1 MSKYKEYFNQKEQ
14 KRKPYS
20 FSPIREK
27 LHEIIFE
34 AETTAGKIF
43 DIALLIMI
51 LLSIITLMLETVPAY
66 YKNYKTVFLT
76 LEWIFTIF
84 FTVEYFLRIYCVYRP
99 RFYIFSF
106 YGLVDLMSILPSY
119 LALVIPGMHS
129 LMIVRGLRLTRV
141 FRIFKLD
148 AFIEQGNLILNA
160 LNDSRRKLTIFAMTI
175 IIMVSIFGSLMYL
188 IENGI
193 NPQFDSIPRSIYWC
207 IVTITTVGYGDMAP
221 NTPFGQFLASIIML
235 MGYIIIAVPTGIV
248 TSSIIKE
255 SKMYPN
261 TITCK
266 NCSKEGHAN
275 EAKYCDK
282 CGFEL

>member
-1 MSKYKEYFNQKEQ
+1 MSKYKEYFNQKEL

-106 YGLVDLMSILPSY
+106 YGLVDLLSILPSY
-119 LALVIPGMHS
+119 LTLVIPGMHS

>member
-1 MSKYKEYFNQKEQ
+1 MSKYKEYFNQKEL
-14 KRKPYS
+14 KKKPAG
-20 FSPIREK
+20 FSPFREK

-34 AETTAGKIF
+34 AETPAGKNF

-51 LLSIITLMLETVPAY
+51 FFSIIVLMLETVPAY
-66 YKNYKTVFLT
+66 YKNYKTVFIT

-84 FTVEYFLRIYCVYRP
+84 FSVEYFLRIYCVYRP

-106 YGLVDLMSILPSY
+106 YGIVDLLSILPSF
-119 LALVIPGMHS
+119 LTLLIPGAHTF
-129 LMIVRGLRLTRV
+129 MIVRGLRLTRV

-160 LNDSRRKLTIFAMTI
+160 LNESRRKLTIFAMTI

-188 IENGI
+188 IEHKI

-221 NTPFGQFLASIIML
+221 NTALGQFLASIIML

-255 SKMYPN
+255 SKEHIN

-266 NCSKEGHAN
+266 NCAKEGHEEGAI
-275 EAKYCDK
+275 YCNK
-282 CGFEL
+282 CGYEL